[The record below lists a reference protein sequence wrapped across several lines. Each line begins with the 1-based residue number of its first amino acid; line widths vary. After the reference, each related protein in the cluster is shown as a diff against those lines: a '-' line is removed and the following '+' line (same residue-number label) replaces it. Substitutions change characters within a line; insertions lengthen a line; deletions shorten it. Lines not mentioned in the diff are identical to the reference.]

1 MPPTISHPHHTRAS
15 ERGAITLLV
24 IGFIGVLGMMITALS
39 GYAILQAKYG
49 RAMSAREQALHAAE
63 AGLEYYRWFI
73 EHNPSIRDT
82 GAGIVSPYTYTLEDP
97 EGGEV
102 GSATISA
109 TPHILCG
116 SVQWIDLV
124 ATGTASVDPKY
135 TRTLS
140 VRYMKRSV
148 AEYSYIVDTDVVA
161 FSDRTIRGPYHSN
174 GGVRMDATHNS
185 DVTSAV
191 PTWNCTTSYS
201 CNPEQP
207 NAPGVVGNGSNP
219 TLWHYP
225 EDTISFAVIGV
236 DFDTFK
242 SKARYQ
248 GGIYYASST
257 GAVSERGYHLIFNSN
272 GTVTV
277 KRVTDTSCVDS
288 QSSQYGW
295 GSECS
300 IINSETTLGTYAI
313 PASCPLIFANDRVWV
328 EGTVKGKVTV
338 VAASPGET
346 GTSPDAYLKNNI
358 LYSAYDGTDGITIM
372 AERNVLLPLQ
382 SPSTMT
388 INGIF
393 VAQSGHYGRDYFTTS
408 GSHDVPSA
416 YDSYVLQDTLNTTGT
431 VVSSGRTGTAWKSSG
446 NYVSGYVT
454 RNDFYD
460 QLLSQSPP
468 PFTPAA
474 LPTYQYALWREM

>member
-1 MPPTISHPHHTRAS
+1 MIS
-15 ERGAITLLV
+15 LLV
-24 IGFIGVLGMMITALS
+24 IGFMGVFGMMIAALS
-39 GYAILQAKYG
+39 GYVIMQAKYG
-49 RAMSAREQALHAAE
+49 RAVHAREQALHAAE

-73 EHNPSIRDT
+73 EHNPTIRDT
-82 GAGIVSPYTYTLEDP
+82 GAGIVSPYSFSISDP
-97 EGGEV
+97 EGGVV
-102 GSATISA
+102 GGATISA
-109 TPHILCG
+109 TPAMECG
-116 SVQWIDLV
+116 TVQWIDLV

-135 TRTLS
+135 SRTIS
-140 VRYMKRSV
+140 SRYMKRSV

-174 GGVRMDATHNS
+174 GGVRMDSMHNA

-201 CNPEQP
+201 CNPAQP

-219 TLWHYP
+219 TLWKY
-225 EDTISFAVIGV
+225 AVDSINFGTIGV
-236 DFDTFK
+236 NFATLRT
-242 SKARYQ
+242 KAMTQ

-257 GAVSERGYHLIFNSN
+257 GAVSERGYHLIFNAN

-300 IINSETTLGTYAI
+300 IINNETTLGTYAI
-313 PASCPLIFANDRVWV
+313 PPSCSLIFLNDRAWI

-338 VAASPGET
+338 VAATPLET
-346 GTSPDAYLKNNI
+346 STSPDVYLKNNI
-358 LYSAYDGTDGITIM
+358 LYTTTDGSDGITIM

-382 SPSTMT
+382 SPTNMT

-408 GSHDVPSA
+408 GSHQVPSQ
-416 YDSYVLQDTLNTTGT
+416 YDPYVLQDTLNTTGT
-431 VVSSGRTGTAWKSSG
+431 VVSSGRTGTAWKSGST
-446 NYVSGYVT
+446 YTSGYTT
-454 RNDFYD
+454 RNDYYD

-468 PFTPAA
+468 PFTPTAVA
-474 LPTYQYALWREM
+474 LYTYALWREL